1 MRSLSERS
9 ELRRSWMGGAAARTP
24 DVEYQRTTSS
34 VLSFDRAPAP
44 PIPTFPH
51 PADEGPH
58 SRTGGG
64 RGLSSVVVAFVF
76 AAIVGLGHSDAAWAQ
91 SSEDLQQIQEQIDQ
105 GKIEASELKQ
115 KADKLAKDVARL
127 QQQLVRSAAEVQDA
141 ETEATELEQELAD
154 LSAREQTSAADLD
167 RKRAQLSQ
175 TLIALERLSL
185 RPPQAAF
192 LSDRTPVD
200 EARAATLMAA
210 ASRALDDRARQLQS
224 DLAEVQELREVA
236 AARQEELAASVD
248 RLAQENQHLASLLKD
263 KAKLQEATLAQSAE
277 QKKRQSELADQ
288 AESLKE
294 LLDRLEAARAE
305 EEARQ
310 QAAQAEAAKK
320 EAAKK
325 EAERQAAERE
335 AAEQQQEAAETAAAG
350 EQPDAGE
357 QVAAVQ
363 RTAPP
368 TMRLQPPPTDLPA
381 FPKQVGGLV
390 QPARGEIAAKFG
402 QKTDAF
408 GEGKGLVIATRSGAQ
423 VVTPFDGQIVF
434 EGPFRSY
441 GQILII
447 EHRGGYHTVLA
458 GLAHVNVLVG
468 QWLKAGE
475 PVGAMIDT
483 AQGRP
488 QLYVELRRSGQPFD
502 PAPWFK

>member
-1 MRSLSERS
+1 M
-9 ELRRSWMGGAAARTP
+9 
-24 DVEYQRTTSS
+24 
-34 VLSFDRAPAP
+34 RAPVPRPDLRILRWLCALAVL
-44 PIPTFPH
+44 
-51 PADEGPH
+51 PAAGD
-58 SRTGGG
+58 T
-64 RGLSSVVVAFVF
+64 
-76 AAIVGLGHSDAAWAQ
+76 AWAQ
-91 SSEDLQQIQEQIDQ
+91 SSEELQQIQEQIDQ
-105 GKIEASELKQ
+105 GKIEASDLKR
-115 KADKLAKDVARL
+115 KAERLAKDVARL
-127 QQQLVRSAAEVQDA
+127 QQQLVRSAAEVQGA
-141 ETEATELEQELAD
+141 ESEATELEQELAG
-154 LSAREQTSAADLD
+154 LSAREQTNAADLD

-210 ASRALDDRARQLQS
+210 ASRALDDRARELQS

-248 RLAQENQHLASLLKD
+248 RLAQENQHLAALLKE
-263 KAKLQEATLAQSAE
+263 KAKLQEATLAQSEE
-277 QKKRQSELADQ
+277 QKKRTAQLADQ
-288 AESLKE
+288 ARSLKE
-294 LLDRLEAARAE
+294 LLDRLESARAE

-310 QAAQAEAAKK
+310 QAAEAEAARK
-320 EAAKK
+320 EAARK
-325 EAERQAAERE
+325 EAERLAAVRS
-335 AAEQQQEAAETAAAG
+335 AAEQQQRAESAAG
-350 EQPDAGE
+350 GAATDAGQ
-357 QVAAVQ
+357 QVAAVP
-363 RTAPP
+363 RATSPA
-368 TMRLQPPPTDLPA
+368 MRLQPPPADLPA
-381 FPKQVGGLV
+381 FPKQVGGLI

-408 GEGKGLVIATRSGAQ
+408 GEGKGMVIATRSAAQ

-458 GLAHVNVLVG
+458 GLARVDVLVG

>member
-1 MRSLSERS
+1 MRV
-9 ELRRSWMGGAAARTP
+9 LRWLCALAAVPAAAGT
-24 DVEYQRTTSS
+24 
-34 VLSFDRAPAP
+34 
-44 PIPTFPH
+44 
-51 PADEGPH
+51 
-58 SRTGGG
+58 
-64 RGLSSVVVAFVF
+64 
-76 AAIVGLGHSDAAWAQ
+76 AWAQ
-91 SSEDLQQIQEQIDQ
+91 SSEELQQIQEQIDQ
-105 GKIEASELKQ
+105 GKSEASELKQ
-115 KADKLAKDVARL
+115 KAEELARDVARL
-127 QQQLVRSAAEVQDA
+127 QQSLVRSAAQVQDA
-141 ETEATELEQELAD
+141 ETEATELEQELAE
-154 LSAREQTSAADLD
+154 LSAREQTNAADLD
-167 RKRAQLSQ
+167 QKRAQLSAI
-175 TLIALERLSL
+175 LIALERLSL

-210 ASRALDDRARQLQS
+210 ATQALDDRAKQLQT
-224 DLAEVQELREVA
+224 DLTEVQELREVT

-248 RLAQENQHLASLLKD
+248 RLAQENQKLAGLLKE
-263 KAKLQEATLAQSAE
+263 KAKLQEATLAQSQE
-277 QKKRQSELADQ
+277 QKKRQGQLADQ

-294 LLDRLEAARAE
+294 LLERLEASRAE

-310 QAAQAEAAKK
+310 QAAEAEAAKK
-320 EAAKK
+320 EAARK
-325 EAERQAAERE
+325 EAERLAAE
-335 AAEQQQEAAETAAAG
+335 QQEAAESQAPGGA
-350 EQPDAGE
+350 QPADPGE
-357 QVAAVQ
+357 QVAAVA
-363 RTAPP
+363 RPTAPP
-368 TMRLQPPPTDLPA
+368 AMRLQPPPADLPA
-381 FPKQVGGLV
+381 FPKQVGGLI

-408 GEGKGLVIATRSGAQ
+408 GEGKGMVIATRSGAQ

-458 GLAHVNVLVG
+458 GLAHVDVVVG

-483 AQGRP
+483 AQGHP

>member
-1 MRSLSERS
+1 M
-9 ELRRSWMGGAAARTP
+9 
-24 DVEYQRTTSS
+24 SS
-34 VLSFDRAPAP
+34 GF
-44 PIPTFPH
+44 
-51 PADEGPH
+51 
-58 SRTGGG
+58 
-64 RGLSSVVVAFVF
+64 VALVF
-76 AAIVGLGHSDAAWAQ
+76 AAILTLGHSSAARAQ
-91 SSEDLQQIQEQIDQ
+91 SSEELQQIQEQIDQ

-115 KADKLAKDVARL
+115 KADRLARDVARL

-141 ETEATELEQELAD
+141 ESEATELEQELAE
-154 LSAREQTSAADLD
+154 LSAREQTNAADLD
-167 RKRAQLSQ
+167 RKRAQLSR

-185 RPPQAAF
+185 RPPQVAF

-210 ASRALDDRARQLQS
+210 ATRALDDRARQLQS

-248 RLAQENQHLASLLKD
+248 RLAQENQHLAALLKE
-263 KAKLQEATLAQSAE
+263 KAKLQEATLAQSEE
-277 QKKRQSELADQ
+277 QKKRTAQLADQ
-288 AESLKE
+288 AKSLKE
-294 LLDRLEAARAE
+294 LLDRLEVARAE

-310 QAAQAEAAKK
+310 QAAEAEAARK

-335 AAEQQQEAAETAAAG
+335 AAEQQASEQQEAAETAAVDG
-350 EQPDAGE
+350 QSDAGA
-357 QVAAVQ
+357 QVAAVP
-363 RTAPP
+363 RAAPP
-368 TMRLQPPPTDLPA
+368 AMRLQPPPADLPA
-381 FPKQVGGLV
+381 FPKQIGGLI

-408 GEGKGLVIATRSGAQ
+408 GEGKGLVFATRSGAQ

-458 GLAHVNVLVG
+458 GLAHVDVVVG

>member
-1 MRSLSERS
+1 MRALVPLPD
-9 ELRRSWMGGAAARTP
+9 LRVLRWLCALAAVPAAAGT
-24 DVEYQRTTSS
+24 
-34 VLSFDRAPAP
+34 
-44 PIPTFPH
+44 
-51 PADEGPH
+51 
-58 SRTGGG
+58 
-64 RGLSSVVVAFVF
+64 
-76 AAIVGLGHSDAAWAQ
+76 AWAQ
-91 SSEDLQQIQEQIDQ
+91 SSEELQQIQEQINQ

-115 KADKLAKDVARL
+115 KADELARDVARL
-127 QQQLVRSAAEVQDA
+127 QQSLVRSAAQVQDA
-141 ETEATELEQELAD
+141 ETEATELEQELAG
-154 LSAREQTSAADLD
+154 LSAREQTNAADLD
-167 RKRAQLSQ
+167 QKRAQLSA

-192 LSDRTPVD
+192 FSDRTPVD

-210 ASRALDDRARQLQS
+210 ATRALDERAKELQT
-224 DLAEVQELREVA
+224 DLTEVQELREVA

-248 RLAQENQHLASLLKD
+248 RLAQENQKLASLLKE
-263 KAKLQEATLAQSAE
+263 KAKLQEATLAQSQE
-277 QKKRQSELADQ
+277 QKKRQTQLADQ

-294 LLDRLEAARAE
+294 LLERLEAARAE

-310 QAAQAEAAKK
+310 QAADAEAAKK

-325 EAERQAAERE
+325 EAERLAAEQNEASGAQAGQQAAE
-335 AAEQQQEAAETAAAG
+335 T
-350 EQPDAGE
+350 GE
-357 QVAAVQ
+357 QVAAVE
-363 RTAPP
+363 RPAAPP
-368 TMRLQPPPTDLPA
+368 AMRLQPPPADLPA
-381 FPKQVGGLV
+381 FPKQIGGLI

-408 GEGKGLVIATRSGAQ
+408 GEGKGMVIATRSGAQ

-458 GLAHVNVLVG
+458 GLAHVDVVVG

-483 AQGRP
+483 AQGHP

>member
-1 MRSLSERS
+1 MHALVPRPD
-9 ELRRSWMGGAAARTP
+9 LRLLRWLCLLAA
-24 DVEYQRTTSS
+24 
-34 VLSFDRAPAP
+34 LPA
-44 PIPTFPH
+44 
-51 PADEGPH
+51 AG
-58 SRTGGG
+58 
-64 RGLSSVVVAFVF
+64 
-76 AAIVGLGHSDAAWAQ
+76 AAWAQ
-91 SSEDLQQIQEQIDQ
+91 SSQDLQQIQEQINQ

-115 KADKLAKDVARL
+115 KADDLARDVARL
-127 QQQLVRSAAEVQDA
+127 QQSLVRSAAQVQDA
-141 ETEATELEQELAD
+141 ETEATELEEELAE
-154 LSAREQTSAADLD
+154 LSAREETQAADLD
-167 RKRAQLSQ
+167 QKRAQLSA

-185 RPPQAAF
+185 RPPQVAF
-192 LSDRTPVD
+192 FSDRTPVD

-210 ASRALDDRARQLQS
+210 ATRALDARATQLQA
-224 DLAEVQELREVA
+224 DLTEVQELREVA

-248 RLAQENQHLASLLKD
+248 RLAQENQKLANLLKE
-263 KAKLQEATLAQSAE
+263 KAKLQEATLAQSE
-277 QKKRQSELADQ
+277 ERKKRQTQLADQ

-294 LLDRLEAARAE
+294 LLERLEASRAE

-310 QAAQAEAAKK
+310 QAAVAEAAKK
-320 EAAKK
+320 EAAKQ
-325 EAERQAAERE
+325 EAERQAAE
-335 AAEQQQEAAETAAAG
+335 QQAVAQQADEPPAET
-350 EQPDAGE
+350 GE
-357 QVAAVQ
+357 QVAQVQ

-368 TMRLQPPPTDLPA
+368 AIRLQLPPADLPA
-381 FPKQVGGLV
+381 FPKQIGGLI

-458 GLAHVNVLVG
+458 GLAHVDVVVG

-483 AQGRP
+483 AQGHP

>member
-1 MRSLSERS
+1 M
-9 ELRRSWMGGAAARTP
+9 LRWLCVLAAA
-24 DVEYQRTTSS
+24 
-34 VLSFDRAPAP
+34 PA
-44 PIPTFPH
+44 
-51 PADEGPH
+51 A
-58 SRTGGG
+58 
-64 RGLSSVVVAFVF
+64 
-76 AAIVGLGHSDAAWAQ
+76 VGAAWAQ
-91 SSEDLQQIQEQIDQ
+91 SSEELQQIQEQIDQ

-115 KADKLAKDVARL
+115 KADRLAKDVARL
-127 QQQLVRSAAEVQDA
+127 QQQLVRSAAQVQDA
-141 ETEATELEQELAD
+141 ESEATALEQELAE

-167 RKRAQLSQ
+167 QKRAQLSA

-192 LSDRTPVD
+192 FSDRTPVD

-210 ASRALDDRARQLQS
+210 ATRALDDRAKQLQS

-248 RLAQENQHLASLLKD
+248 RLAQENQHLAALLKE

-277 QKKRQSELADQ
+277 QKKRQAQLADQ

-310 QAAQAEAAKK
+310 QAAEAEAARK

-325 EAERQAAERE
+325 EAERQAAER
-335 AAEQQQEAAETAAAG
+335 AAAAQQEAAEAQTTQAA
-350 EQPDAGE
+350 EQPAGSGE
-357 QVAAVQ
+357 QVAAVE
-363 RTAPP
+363 RPAAPP
-368 TMRLQPPPTDLPA
+368 AMRLQPPPADLPA
-381 FPKQVGGLV
+381 FPKQMGGLI

-458 GLAHVNVLVG
+458 GLSHVDVVVG

>member
-1 MRSLSERS
+1 M
-9 ELRRSWMGGAAARTP
+9 
-24 DVEYQRTTSS
+24 
-34 VLSFDRAPAP
+34 RAPVP
-44 PIPTFPH
+44 RP
-51 PADEGPH
+51 DL
-58 SRTGGG
+58 RVL
-64 RGLSSVVVAFVF
+64 RVACAL
-76 AAIVGLGHSDAAWAQ
+76 AAMPVGITAAWAQ
-91 SSEDLQQIQEQIDQ
+91 SSEDLEQIQEQIDQ

-115 KADKLAKDVARL
+115 KADSLAKDVARL
-127 QQQLVRSAAEVQDA
+127 QQSLVRSAAEVQDA
-141 ETEATELEQELAD
+141 ESEATELEQELAD
-154 LSAREQTSAADLD
+154 LSAREETKAADLD
-167 RKRAQLSQ
+167 QKRAQLSA

-210 ASRALDDRARQLQS
+210 ATRALDDRARQLQT
-224 DLAEVQELREVA
+224 DLTEVQELREVT

-248 RLAQENQHLASLLKD
+248 RLAQENQHLAALLQE
-263 KAKLQEATLAQSAE
+263 KAKLQEATLAQSEE
-277 QKKRQSELADQ
+277 QKKRTAQLAGQ

-294 LLDRLEAARAE
+294 LLERLEASRAE

-310 QAAQAEAAKK
+310 QAAEAEAARK

-325 EAERQAAERE
+325 EAERQAQA
-335 AAEQQQEAAETAAAG
+335 AAEQQESAEQTQAAEPPAET
-350 EQPDAGE
+350 GE
-357 QVAAVQ
+357 QVAAVPGI
-363 RTAPP
+363 PP
-368 TMRLQPPPTDLPA
+368 PSMRLQPPPADLPA
-381 FPKQVGGLV
+381 FPRQVGSLI

-408 GEGKGLVIATRSGAQ
+408 GEGKGMVIATRSGAQ

-458 GLAHVNVLVG
+458 GLAHVDVLVG

-483 AQGRP
+483 AQGHP

>member
-1 MRSLSERS
+1 MQRQVLASHRFQGFAPVGALPPFQLRLSSLRSLS
-9 ELRRSWMGGAAARTP
+9 LRILPPQGGQGILLSVVAAFLLVASAGAA
-24 DVEYQRTTSS
+24 Y
-34 VLSFDRAPAP
+34 
-44 PIPTFPH
+44 
-51 PADEGPH
+51 
-58 SRTGGG
+58 
-64 RGLSSVVVAFVF
+64 
-76 AAIVGLGHSDAAWAQ
+76 AQ
-91 SSEDLQQIQEQIDQ
+91 SSEELQQIQEQIDQ
-105 GKIEASELKQ
+105 GKIEAGELKQ
-115 KADKLAKDVARL
+115 KAERLAKDVARL
-127 QQQLVRSAAEVQDA
+127 QQSLIRSAAEVQDA
-141 ETEATELEQELAD
+141 ESEATELERELAE

-210 ASRALDDRARQLQS
+210 ATRALDDRARQLQS

-248 RLAQENQHLASLLKD
+248 RLAQENQHLATLLAQ
-263 KAKLQEATLAQSAE
+263 KAKLQEATLAQGEE
-277 QKKRQSELADQ
+277 QKKRTAQLAGQ

-310 QAAQAEAAKK
+310 QAAEAEAAKK

-335 AAEQQQEAAETAAAG
+335 AAEQQEAAEAPTAG
-350 EQPDAGE
+350 EGQPANAGGE
-357 QVAAVQ
+357 QVAAVP

-368 TMRLQPPPTDLPA
+368 AMRLQPPPADLPA
-381 FPKQVGGLV
+381 YPKQMGGLV

-458 GLAHVNVLVG
+458 GLAHVDVVVG